1 MQVPPKPT
9 YNFLKIKFYIIV
21 TLEQWKGYF
30 TNYHEKDLSINCDVL
45 VFNTI
50 IKVQR
55 GFALY
60 NKGNHQQNEKATYQM
75 RENISKSNVW

>member
-1 MQVPPKPT
+1 M
-9 YNFLKIKFYIIV
+9 
-21 TLEQWKGYF
+21 
-30 TNYHEKDLSINCDVL
+30 
-45 VFNTI
+45 FNTI

-75 RENISKSNVW
+75 RENISKSNVWYGNTIQNMWRTQTTQKQKSQSD